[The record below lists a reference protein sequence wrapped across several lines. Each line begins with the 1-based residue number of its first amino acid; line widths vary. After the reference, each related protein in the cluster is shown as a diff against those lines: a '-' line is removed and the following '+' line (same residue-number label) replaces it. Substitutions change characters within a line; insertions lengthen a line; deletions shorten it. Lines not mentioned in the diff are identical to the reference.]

1 MFEDLKL
8 GNSFWQTFP
17 FCLYSI
23 LKRVA
28 HKLVVKSAAPKE
40 VVLVY
45 LLCSL
50 LIIPSRYL
58 HHKYSSSNDEHM
70 SSEIH
75 YAYMFLALENEL
87 ESDRNKT
94 QRELK
99 EKVRKNQG
107 CYTITKNTGSCWCKK
122 HCSVQFGSNSSNHGQ
137 LDVVHLTIMVM
148 TSLAVLAYFYQFVS
162 RLMHNGHQNINNGS
176 LSQLDSLR
184 LMSDFNTSE
193 EKMRLPGSCQEVI
206 LLRPDD
212 SAIKSNNWIVQYIC
226 LHQNKIWIL
235 NKAQLLSNHGKSIL
249 SCGTEAT
256 NFNLRFKL
264 QLKQRAMKSF
274 YDMFLNNIDLL
285 KIRQTFTSDSFYF
298 AEIWKRHENLLRALA
313 QFKSCQIMHDLTG
326 CEVAITQISKF
337 SKFECSLQHGVLMFA
352 KGARDEA
359 IFHLEALYIFDN
371 RTDIRRLLYLAKM
384 FTSMNKPDLALH
396 RLEDALSLA
405 NDAQIEDIKVQIKRE
420 FATTLMVYGE
430 YELALVHINHI
441 SQQIHSE
448 SREEKCC
455 FYLTAAVCTRLVG
468 RDSRPWLKQLQ
479 ILLHQKRWPT
489 MLRHFLNE
497 VAFLHRENGLMPSR
511 TDFTIAVNLFEI
523 LKRNHPETCEWLLL

>member
-8 GNSFWQTFP
+8 GNSFWQISLS
-17 FCLYSI
+17 CLYNIS
-23 LKRVA
+23 KSVA
-28 HKLVVKSAAPKE
+28 HKLVVKSATPQN

-50 LIIPSRYL
+50 FFIPSSFL
-58 HHKYSSSNDEHM
+58 HHNHSTSNKEPV

-75 YAYMFLALENEL
+75 YTYMFLALENEL
-87 ESDRNKT
+87 ESDRNEAQK
-94 QRELK
+94 ELK
-99 EKVRKNQG
+99 EKIRKYQD
-107 CYTITKNTGSCWCKK
+107 CYTITKNTGSCWYEK

-137 LDVVHLTIMVM
+137 LDVMRLTIVVM
-148 TSLAVLAYFYQFVS
+148 TGLAVLAYFYQFVF

-184 LMSDFNTSE
+184 LMSDSNTSE
-193 EKMRLPGSCQEVI
+193 EKMRSPGSCQEVI

-212 SAIKSNNWIVQYIC
+212 SAIKSNNWIVRYIC
-226 LHQNKIWIL
+226 QHQNKIWIL
-235 NKAQLLSNHGKSIL
+235 NKAQILSNHGKLIL
-249 SCGTEAT
+249 SFGTEAT
-256 NFNLRFKL
+256 NFNLHFKH
-264 QLKQRAMKSF
+264 QVF

-285 KIRQTFTSDSFYF
+285 KIRQTFTSDSRHL
-298 AEIWKRHENLLRALA
+298 AEIWKRHENLSRALA

-326 CEVAITQISKF
+326 CENAITQISMF
-337 SKFECSLQHGVLMFA
+337 SKFECSLQHGVLLFA

-359 IFHLEALYIFDN
+359 IHHLEALYIFDH

-405 NDAQIEDIKVQIKRE
+405 NDAPMQDLKVQIKRE